1 MNPRKFLN
9 FLRSRTGM
17 LILFLLAMCA
27 VLIVVNSHRSRTKSE
42 LSFSGKVSD
51 VDSGNRRK
59 PQLIESI
66 RREMVP
72 FRPPQ
77 SDDKLAK
84 QAPATSKPGAVSPNL
99 PPISIIAE
107 TPSNEPKPK
116 EPERKISRRSA
127 GSFLVS

>member
-51 VDSGNRRK
+51 VDSAIVASRNLSRA
-59 PQLIESI
+59 S
-66 RREMVP
+66 
-72 FRPPQ
+72 
-77 SDDKLAK
+77 
-84 QAPATSKPGAVSPNL
+84 GARWCHSVHH
-99 PPISIIAE
+99 
-107 TPSNEPKPK
+107 
-116 EPERKISRRSA
+116 SRTTN
-127 GSFLVS
+127 